1 MKKAYIFTITL
12 AIIFSLSFFG
22 CDKTEDSVV
31 EPPPGGGEG
40 LTKSFTSTAS
50 GSIDYDNF
58 SIQIKVGDVPT
69 QTSGSPGTV
78 TFSLNTSGTIES
90 GVPAIPSG
98 YTVIGKYLKAG
109 PEAFTFNSPV
119 QVYFPASGQSS
130 PQGLMVMVYKPEL
143 QTWKAITISAIDTAQ
158 KRVAVD
164 VLSLGYFVL
173 VKNNS
178 SLDVSDYRQ
187 GGCVFDREDA
197 WTEYILTVKS
207 AALEKPEQLA
217 MFSGGFI
224 GATFTGPIF
233 LGCPNGKTKAIVP
246 QGTIE
251 FWVSYMVCQ
260 GADQRI
266 YTYSLPATVTVSD
279 PLNFVGW
286 STYDAVTYVPFV
298 LPTGGT
304 WVLGRPGGSG
314 GTGAW
319 PPATIPYGSGTFQA
333 TLTWIN
339 TSAVNADMDLH
350 LYGPNNLHIF
360 YSNRTSPDFSLDRD
374 WQRTLGNATENIYSL
389 NSTMPSG
396 AYTVKVVHYSGN
408 PMTWNARVVLNG
420 SSSNYP
426 GSTTAAGQEVT
437 VKTFNIP

>member
-1 MKKAYIFTITL
+1 
-12 AIIFSLSFFG
+12 
-22 CDKTEDSVV
+22 
-31 EPPPGGGEG
+31 
-40 LTKSFTSTAS
+40 
-50 GSIDYDNF
+50 
-58 SIQIKVGDVPT
+58 
-69 QTSGSPGTV
+69 
-78 TFSLNTSGTIES
+78 
-90 GVPAIPSG
+90 
-98 YTVIGKYLKAG
+98 
-109 PEAFTFNSPV
+109 
-119 QVYFPASGQSS
+119 
-130 PQGLMVMVYKPEL
+130 
-143 QTWKAITISAIDTAQ
+143 
-158 KRVAVD
+158 
-164 VLSLGYFVL
+164 
-173 VKNNS
+173 
-178 SLDVSDYRQ
+178 
-187 GGCVFDREDA
+187 
-197 WTEYILTVKS
+197 
-207 AALEKPEQLA
+207 

-260 GADQRI
+260 GSDQRI

-298 LPTGGT
+298 LPTGGA

-319 PPATIPYGSGTFQA
+319 PPPTVPYGSGTFQA

-339 TSAVNADMDLH
+339 TSAANADIDLH

-396 AYTVKVVHYSGN
+396 SYSVKVVHYSGN
-408 PMTWNARVVLNG
+408 PMTWKP
-420 SSSNYP
+420 SFSHY
-426 GSTTAAGQEVT
+426 
-437 VKTFNIP
+437 